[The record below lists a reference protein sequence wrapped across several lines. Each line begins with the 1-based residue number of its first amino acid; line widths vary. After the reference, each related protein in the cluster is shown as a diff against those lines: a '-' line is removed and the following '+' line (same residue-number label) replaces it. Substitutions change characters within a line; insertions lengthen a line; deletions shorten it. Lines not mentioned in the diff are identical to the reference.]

1 VSGRPWRAI
10 VASSLA
16 FGGALFAF
24 VNCGPDDGTGT
35 FPIRDAAPP
44 KDVTV
49 DAADAAD
56 ARVTRVDAGP
66 PVTSN
71 GCTLHDGWQIVHPFS
86 PVCLFEVAGPERASV
101 TKVPLRPCATG
112 QAKCDEIPIPR
123 EPNSSY
129 STYPME
135 PGANGFVWMLD
146 GIGGES
152 SCRQSMLVEPTTGD
166 YQVGAAISG
175 NFARGCRAIA
185 NYAGDKFSLTRSV
198 TPTGERPLVSLVD
211 FNGSTAFETQIAA
224 EFATTKRSGETLFS
238 YERYINT
245 YDILDVPTGEFIK
258 TARPTVIR
266 EFDPDFAYAES
277 LWGTAFYGEFGKLEA
292 WRLDRNGDFSPVVQ
306 KPGTHIFSTRTD
318 GQTIFWV
325 EGSGN
330 EVDYFPQPKLE
341 IWGAPYSKSAAEIQ
355 SKKRRLV
362 DLSGTFGEARRAIAN
377 KGYYAVNA
385 GDNDIIVVRASDGA
399 FQRVPL
405 DSTWGGPT
413 PLFVD
418 GTQVWFN
425 HGSLI
430 GTNNSIARITLDPW
444 P

>member
-1 VSGRPWRAI
+1 MSGRPSRAI

-71 GCTLHDGWQIVHPFS
+71 GCTLHDGWQVAHPFS
-86 PVCLFEVAGPERASV
+86 PVCLFEVAGPGRAGA
-101 TKVPLRPCATG
+101 TKVPLTACSTG
-112 QAKCDEIPIPR
+112 QSKCSEIRIPR
-123 EPNSSY
+123 EPNSTY
-129 STYPME
+129 GAYPME
-135 PGANGFVWMLD
+135 PGSDAFLWYLD
-146 GIGGES
+146 GIGGAVT
-152 SCRQSMLVEPTTGD
+152 CRQAMIVRPSVSD
-166 YQVGAAISG
+166 YTIDAAISG
-175 NFARGCRAIA
+175 NLAAGCQAVT
-185 NYAGDKFSLTRSV
+185 NVAGDKFSLSRSV
-198 TPTGERPLVSLVD
+198 IPGGERPHVALLEFD
-211 FNGSTAFETQIAA
+211 GRTALETQITA
-224 EFATTKRSGETLFS
+224 EFATTKRSGDTLFS
-238 YERYINT
+238 YERYTNT
-245 YDILDVPTGEFIK
+245 YDILDVPTGAFIK

-330 EVDYFPQPKLE
+330 EADYFPQPKLE

-405 DSTWGGPT
+405 DSTWGVAR

-418 GTQVWFN
+418 AGQVWFD